1 MYKSIKKSYDKEPC
15 KKVRTFSESQSIDDA
30 DHFEV
35 VGRHLSKTIWNLTG
49 MSEPKS
55 FKERNAIILSNA
67 RAWSSPPGDVCDP
80 TFRLEIVQKD

>member
-35 VGRHLSKTIWNLTG
+35 VGRHLSKTI
-49 MSEPKS
+49 
-55 FKERNAIILSNA
+55 
-67 RAWSSPPGDVCDP
+67 
-80 TFRLEIVQKD
+80 